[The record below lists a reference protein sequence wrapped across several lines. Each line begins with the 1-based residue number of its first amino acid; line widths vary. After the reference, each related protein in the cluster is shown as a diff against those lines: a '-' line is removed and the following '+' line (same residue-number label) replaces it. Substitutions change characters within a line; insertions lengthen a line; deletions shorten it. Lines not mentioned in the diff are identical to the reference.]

1 MREDR
6 VNAILHTLIHLKQ
19 KEDKK
24 ADMSQKQVDT
34 VLFAFLSKIRD
45 AGLAARRD
53 GTNLVKITFNFG
65 TKTDDQKSLQ
75 M

>member
-1 MREDR
+1 MREDG

-19 KEDKK
+19 KDNK

-34 VLFAFLSKIRD
+34 FLFAFLSKIRD

-53 GTNLVKITFNFG
+53 GTNLIRIIFNFR

>member
-1 MREDR
+1 
-6 VNAILHTLIHLKQ
+6 
-19 KEDKK
+19 
-24 ADMSQKQVDT
+24 MSQKQVDT
-34 VLFAFLSKIRD
+34 VLFAFLSKIGD

-53 GTNLVKITFNFG
+53 GTNLVRITFNFG